1 MMLSVSWVRPPDW
14 VVGQTH
20 PLFREAIGSGVK
32 AIPRVK
38 GGGLAAWL
46 GSLPSLLA
54 GSWCALEKRLWQILA
69 S

>member
-1 MMLSVSWVRPPDW
+1 MPSVSLVRPLDW

-32 AIPRVK
+32 DIPTVN

-46 GSLPSLLA
+46 GSLPSLRA
-54 GSWCALEKRLWQILA
+54 GSWCALGKRLWQILA